1 MGHADRAAAPRV
13 AGIPL
18 LVRSVVERV
27 GVLAIVIH
35 PHAREESLVPP
46 PGGLVS
52 LPPVGKERSGWRRAV
67 STESDRAHRE
77 SKPMTKPTL
86 TASTNTNLNKQGFGN
101 LVEDAKLRLRWPLRF
116 TPAVSIALVAV
127 GLALRSPVWLGS
139 MALVALSGALFPYG
153 MLIDLLYNF
162 GFRHLISSPALP
174 PTPKPR
180 QFSYLLSFLLLAT
193 SAFAFAQGLPIPGLV
208 LGGSVVVGGAILT
221 STLWCLGSWIYRQLF
236 RRSATVRSPSS
247 LSPSKHD
254 HVGGASGAQRPDPSV
269 PRHRR
274 E

>member
-1 MGHADRAAAPRV
+1 MAAGR
-13 AGIPL
+13 
-18 LVRSVVERV
+18 
-27 GVLAIVIH
+27 
-35 PHAREESLVPP
+35 
-46 PGGLVS
+46 
-52 LPPVGKERSGWRRAV
+52 